1 MVNSYN
7 LCELSQLSQLSLPW
21 FFEVCVAPFQVWLA
35 LTEALAEM
43 GGLYFQCGSHL
54 SGALPH
60 HVDPE
65 PENLIGFRVDHGDG
79 VDHVDHDT
87 DAVPVELKAGEAGR
101 VWMVTEEVSGSEI
114 LRRI

>member
-1 MVNSYN
+1 MVQSKFSWLNHNLWY

-21 FFEVCVAPFQVWLA
+21 FFGKRVAPCQVWLA

-43 GGLYFQCGSHL
+43 GGLYFQRGSHL

-65 PENLIGFRVDHGDG
+65 PENLIGFRVDHGDQ
-79 VDHVDHDT
+79 VDVDHDT
-87 DAVPVELKAGEAGR
+87 DAVPVELKAG
-101 VWMVTEEVSGSEI
+101 
-114 LRRI
+114 